1 MDDAS
6 GVAVVDAVAEL
17 IEEQF
22 DLILSHG
29 GFVFSQPL
37 LEIVLYQLKDEGEFL
52 FSRNV
57 DNFAETES

>member
-17 IEEQF
+17 IEEHF

-37 LEIVLYQLKDEGEFL
+37 LEIVLDQLEDEVEFL
-52 FSRNV
+52 FSRDV
-57 DNFAETES
+57 DNFAETEW